1 VVQKSELVIG
11 DLQYT
16 FVFIRAD
23 FMEPT
28 ATTRQELQIEEVKN
42 QQGLFTFVRVPWEIY
57 KGDRYWVPP
66 LIKDQLLKF
75 SPDHPFR
82 SHSEM
87 ILLLAYRE
95 GKTAGRIAGII
106 DHNYI
111 EFHQEKVGFFGFFES
126 ISDAEVAGTL
136 LSKVADWLK
145 DHGMGKMAG
154 PINPSTNDECGLLIE
169 GFDSFPCLMM
179 PYNPRTYPGLL
190 EDFGLRKR
198 MDLYAH
204 LLEESTFQLDRLDRI
219 TERLKKREPRLHV
232 RPIDLS
238 RFGEEL
244 KIVKEIYNQAWSKNW
259 GFVPMTDEE
268 INLAAKELKPLV
280 VPELTLFAYWEKE
293 PVGFSVSLPDY
304 NDVLRHLNGKIGL
317 LGALKFLY
325 YSKKIRKIRVML
337 LGIKHAFQKKGV
349 EGLLYIETFR
359 NGTKK
364 GYTSAEC
371 SWILEENVL
380 MQHGIEAMGG
390 KRYKTYRIY
399 EMPL

>member
-1 VVQKSELVIG
+1 MIQTL
-11 DLQYT
+11 D
-16 FVFIRAD
+16 
-23 FMEPT
+23 M
-28 ATTRQELQIEEVKN
+28 TRQDLRIEEVKN
-42 QQGLFTFVRVPWEIY
+42 QQGLMTFVRFPWEIY
-57 KGDRYWVPP
+57 QGDRYWVPP
-66 LIKDQLLKF
+66 LIKDQLSKF
-75 SPDHPFR
+75 SATHPFR

-87 ILLLAYRE
+87 ILFLAYRGE
-95 GKTAGRIAGII
+95 KRVGRIAGII
-106 DHNYI
+106 DRNYI

-126 ISDAEVAGTL
+126 IPDATVAGNL
-136 LSKVADWLK
+136 LSRVAEWLK
-145 DHGMGKMAG
+145 RHGIDKMAG
-154 PINPSTNDECGLLIE
+154 PMNPSTNDECGLLVE

-179 PYNPRTYPGLL
+179 PYNPPHYPSLIEG
-190 EDFGLRKR
+190 FGLRKR
-198 MDLYAH
+198 MDLYAL
-204 LLEESTFQLDRLDRI
+204 LLEESTFHLDRLDRI
-219 TERLKKREPRLHV
+219 TERLKKREPRLRV
-232 RPIDLS
+232 RPIDLR

-268 INLAAKELKPLV
+268 IDLAAKELKPLV

-304 NDVLRHLNGKIGL
+304 NEVLRHLNGKIGP

-337 LGIKHAFQKKGV
+337 LGIKRAFQKKGV

-359 NGTKK
+359 NGTRK
-364 GYTSAEC
+364 GYHQAEC
-371 SWILEENVL
+371 SWILEENIL

-399 EMPL
+399 EAAL